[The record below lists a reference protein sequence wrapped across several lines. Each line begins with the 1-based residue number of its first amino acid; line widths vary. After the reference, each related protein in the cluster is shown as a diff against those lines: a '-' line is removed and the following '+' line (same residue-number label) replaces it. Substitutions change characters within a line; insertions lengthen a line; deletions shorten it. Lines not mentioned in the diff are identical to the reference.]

1 MDIAELQEELARERR
16 GRLAAERLLELK
28 KTELGDANRQLSK
41 HARQLSGTI
50 VDQRKVVSILQG
62 ENDRVVEDLHRA
74 KDQVVA
80 VERLLWDALEN
91 IPDGFALFD
100 AERRLMAANQPYLS
114 VFREAAGVSV
124 GDTYQS
130 ILDICLDDGLIDLE
144 GENEDEWYDK
154 MLDRWDGSFIN
165 PITLRFW
172 NGMYVRMVDRRTAD
186 GGIVSLALNTT
197 EAIAREEELR
207 IARDKAEAA
216 DRAKSAFLARMSHE
230 LRTPMNG
237 VVGMADLLIERE
249 LDDEAMLYS
258 ETIRN
263 SGQALL
269 EIINNILDFSK
280 LEAEKLELR
289 EDVFDLEQLAQEVC
303 MIVTPSLRDKEV
315 TLLIDYDQFLP
326 TQFIGDPGRI
336 RQIILNLVGNAIK
349 FTECGNIMLRFV
361 GVDPVGDDGWQVH
374 MTIEDSGIGIMDQ
387 LKDHIFGEFNQIED
401 GTNRR
406 YEGTGLG
413 LAITKKLVEVMGGE
427 IWVDSIPGH
436 GSCFGVKVNLRHAA
450 PADIPSSCLPD
461 RFKTALLW
469 IKNPLDRSLVER
481 QLGLFGLEAR
491 IVETA
496 AEYDLALRA
505 ETPDVV
511 LVGSS
516 RLDPARAM
524 LEGTGLGNSIVSVAE
539 APGEIADLPKPFT
552 RTMLFDALNAI
563 CDGGQTQA
571 IDRPIR
577 VLAAEDN
584 ATNQLV
590 LTKMLQE
597 LDIEL
602 QIVEDGLQ
610 VVEAFRAQVPDL
622 IFMDISMPGMDG
634 MEATRAIRAIEGET
648 SHVQIVAMTA
658 HAMHGDEDRIR
669 KAGIDHYMTKP
680 LKKRS
685 LEDHINKVRS
695 RLKKDGFSDATVQ
708 GNLR

>member
-1 MDIAELQEELARERR
+1 MDIVELQEELARERR
-16 GRLAAERLLELK
+16 ARLAAERLLELK
-28 KTELGDANRQLSK
+28 KHELGAANQQLSN
-41 HARQLSGTI
+41 HALQLSGTI
-50 VDQRKVVSILQG
+50 IDQRKVVSSLQG
-62 ENDRVVEDLHRA
+62 ENIRVVEDLHRA

-100 AERRLMAANQPYLS
+100 AERKLVAANQPYLS
-114 VFREAAGVSV
+114 VFREAGGVAV
-124 GDTYQS
+124 GTSYQS

-144 GENEDEWYDK
+144 GGDEDAWYDK
-154 MLDRWDGSFIN
+154 MLDRWEEESIT

-172 NGMYVRMVDRRTAD
+172 NGMFVRMVDRRTAD

-249 LDDEAMLYS
+249 LDDEAKLYS

-289 EDVFDLEQLAQEVC
+289 EDVFDLEQLAQDVC

-315 TLLIDYDQFLP
+315 ALLIDYDQFLP
-326 TQFIGDPGRI
+326 TQFIGDAGRI

-361 GVDPVGDDGWQVH
+361 GVEDEDNSQWQVH
-374 MTIEDSGIGIMDQ
+374 ITIEDSGIGIMDQ
-387 LKDHIFGEFNQIED
+387 LKDHIFGEFNQIDD
-401 GTNRR
+401 GANRR

-413 LAITKKLVEVMGGE
+413 LAITKKLVEVMGGD

-436 GSCFGVKVNLRHAA
+436 GSCFGVKIALKHAA
-450 PADIPSSCLPD
+450 QADIPSSCLPE
-461 RFKTALLW
+461 RLKTALLW

-481 QLGLFGLEAR
+481 QLDLLGVEAR
-491 IVETA
+491 IVNSAT
-496 AEYDLALRA
+496 EYDLALKA
-505 ETPDVV
+505 EEPGVV
-511 LVGSS
+511 LVATSW
-516 RLDPARAM
+516 LDPACTM
-524 LEGTGLGNSIVSVAE
+524 LEGSDLAHCVISVAE
-539 APGEIADLPKPFT
+539 KPGQTADLPKPFT
-552 RTMLFDALNAI
+552 RNMLFDALSTV
-563 CDGGQTQA
+563 CDSARARSLG
-571 IDRPIR
+571 RPLR

-584 ATNQLV
+584 DTNQLV
-590 LTKMLQE
+590 LTKMLQG
-597 LDIEL
+597 LDIDL
-602 QIVEDGLQ
+602 RIVNDGLE
-610 VVEAFRAQVPDL
+610 VVEAFAAETPDL
-622 IFMDISMPGMDG
+622 ILMDISMPGMDG
-634 MEATRAIRAIEGET
+634 MEATKAIRMIEA
-648 SHVQIVAMTA
+648 SDAHVEIVAMTA
-658 HAMHGDEDRIR
+658 HALHGDEDRIR
-669 KAGIDHYMTKP
+669 EAGIDHYMTKP
-680 LKKRS
+680 LKKRL
-685 LEDHINKVRS
+685 LEEHIGSVRTKVQQAQV
-695 RLKKDGFSDATVQ
+695 FS
-708 GNLR
+708 